1 MELNLTAEAARS
13 FLGRA
18 TDKDGNDYTVKVI
31 AFKEPIANT
40 QHHGEIRSAALIE
53 SEKYGNILSMLF
65 PAELTD
71 EEVQKQAKMMTDDI
85 DKIFEQYKKNNL
97 EQSKNG

>member
-1 MELNLTAEAARS
+1 MELNLTAEAVRS

-40 QHHGEIRSAALIE
+40 QHHGEIRSAAF
-53 SEKYGNILSMLF
+53 Y
-65 PAELTD
+65 
-71 EEVQKQAKMMTDDI
+71 Q
-85 DKIFEQYKKNNL
+85 DKR
-97 EQSKNG
+97 

>member
-1 MELNLTAEAARS
+1 MELNLTAEAVRS

-31 AFKEPIANT
+31 AFKEPIADT
-40 QHHGEIRSAALIE
+40 PHHGQIRSAAFYQDKSGATIHP
-53 SEKYGNILSMLF
+53 MLF

-71 EEVQKQAKMMTDDI
+71 EEMNKQGEFMVKNI
-85 DKIFEQYKKNNL
+85 DKVL
-97 EQSKNG
+97 EAI